1 VVSAV
6 PTDHAWSILGGVE
19 HAIQEHKEAALS
31 QMEKQTNVDTVGAGL
46 GLDLKEGIYFKF
58 RAYVVARVKQVVG

>member
-1 VVSAV
+1 
-6 PTDHAWSILGGVE
+6 
-19 HAIQEHKEAALS
+19 
-31 QMEKQTNVDTVGAGL
+31 MEKQTNVDTVGAGL